1 MTGKLLVAAVF
12 TSMMAFTAHAQ
23 TKPIDSPEAAI
34 EAAKRWTKARC
45 NTETPCTLKPEREG
59 SQWRVW
65 VQLTR
70 RNAPNA
76 APQPY
81 PGGTLIFYFDLKGN
95 LLRRLE
101 GD

>member
-1 MTGKLLVAAVF
+1 MVVRLFAAALL
-12 TSMMAFTAHAQ
+12 TSVAFTAHAQ
-23 TKPIDSPEAAI
+23 TKRIDSPESAI

-45 NTETPCTLKPEREG
+45 NAETPCTFKPEREG

-70 RNAPNA
+70 RRSPNA

-81 PGGTLIFYFDLKGN
+81 PGGTLIFYFDLNGN